1 MRQIIGQ
8 HGRQLRL
15 AGAVVRQ
22 AQQRHH
28 QLAGRSLGQL
38 LAQELER
45 SAIGLP
51 GEELVAVDQAEQRH
65 GLAPQRMDDV
75 VVVDDMAMLAVGTTA
90 AALQRHQQ
98 GRAQQQLQP
107 VVIEPNAHPMPDQP
121 GGHGVEDLAQ
131 REAARRGDADEGL
144 LVVAGARR
152 RRWTS
157 CRIPAQADQRSIVS
171 DNKLTGTD

>member
-1 MRQIIGQ
+1 MLLGM
-8 HGRQLRL
+8 GVRL
-15 AGAVVRQ
+15 CLAHKIPDRL
-22 AQQRHH
+22 

-45 SAIGLP
+45 SAVGLP

-75 VVVDDMAMLAVGTTA
+75 VVVDDMAVLAVGTTA

-107 VVIEPNAHPMPDQP
+107 LL
-121 GGHGVEDLAQ
+121 LA
-131 REAARRGDADEGL
+131 
-144 LVVAGARR
+144 
-152 RRWTS
+152 
-157 CRIPAQADQRSIVS
+157 I
-171 DNKLTGTD
+171 